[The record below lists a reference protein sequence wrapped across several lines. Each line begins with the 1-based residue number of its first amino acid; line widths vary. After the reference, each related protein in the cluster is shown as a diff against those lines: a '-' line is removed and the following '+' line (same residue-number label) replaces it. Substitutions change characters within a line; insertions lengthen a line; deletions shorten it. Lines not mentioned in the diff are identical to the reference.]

1 MGLILDQLQSFF
13 KSELAQLDI
22 CARMKQFIYDPPE
35 KKHQSLPFTRYHHQ
49 KNLFYITEKKTIHV
63 QTDKIE
69 NGGEAIF
76 STTMFYCQWKN
87 ISNKKRMYEK
97 FSKLL
102 LDNNAVPNNGQY
114 IPLIPSLVSTGH
126 HISTL
131 RVLSVFLSHEESY
144 LPNYLKGKIFL
155 IIKVF
160 DMKFRIIQMFIL
172 PFKKNLTSKQY
183 SINHQNFA

>member
-13 KSELAQLDI
+13 KSELVQLDI

-35 KKHQSLPFTRYHHQ
+35 KKHQSLLFTRYHHQ
-49 KNLFYITEKKTIHV
+49 KNSFHITEKKTIHV

-76 STTMFYCQWKN
+76 STTFYCQWKN
-87 ISNKKRMYEK
+87 ISNKKQMYEK

-102 LDNNAVPNNGQY
+102 LDNNAVLNKVQY
-114 IPLIPSLVSTGH
+114 ISPIPFLVSTGH
-126 HISTL
+126 HRSTL

-183 SINHQNFA
+183 SINHQNFG